1 MLRTILVVMVVLN
14 LFLAA
19 CSNNSK
25 RDVAKATR
33 ASPLPS
39 VEAETDS
46 RWFDLILRSHPRRE
60 INTDL
65 IELVRTKKVRI
76 EFVSKPNSKSVLSVK
91 QESNGS
97 CLLTVNKFYF
107 KFETKQER
115 SQAYIYLRH
124 EYEHIT
130 QLRLKRWP
138 KNDEIAA
145 QYRRT
150 QNISLLQA
158 KEWGRAAYR
167 AEVEAYQKG
176 CELADE
182 LHFSGDDYCDTKN
195 KQGELA
201 FRLMVAKATADSTIA
216 VPGVPEAIK
225 EAWEE
230 DKQEEIKLS
239 H

>member
-1 MLRTILVVMVVLN
+1 MVILN
-14 LFLAA
+14 LFLAS
-19 CSNNSK
+19 CSNSSNRTNVK
-25 RDVAKATR
+25 MTKAAPPPT
-33 ASPLPS
+33 
-39 VEAETDS
+39 VEAQTDS

-65 IELVRTKKVRI
+65 IELIRTQKVRV
-76 EFVSKPNSKSVLSVK
+76 EFISKPNSKSVLSVK
-91 QESNGS
+91 QEGNDLY
-97 CLLTVNKFYF
+97 LLTVNKVYF
-107 KFETKQER
+107 KFETKR
-115 SQAYIYLRH
+115 DKSQAYIYLRH

-138 KNDEIAA
+138 KNDEIAT

-195 KQGELA
+195 RQGELA

-216 VPGVPEAIK
+216 VPGVPEAIR